1 MKKEK
6 KAEKKEKEKAKL
18 SDILEEER
26 KNLPSGVPPYDAMNK
41 AMFKHREIIQS
52 FLSNYVDEDFIKD
65 LDLSRIEDLPSEFVS
80 EQMRKRYSDCIKK
93 INWKGEDAYLLLILE
108 FQSTKDIWIPVRIL
122 AYTALLWLD
131 LLEQKIPMKDGLPP
145 VFPIVLYSGTEKW
158 NATLSVRNLISPV
171 AHRILKYQPDNLAL
185 LVSEHVIQDE
195 VLNKNSDFY
204 ALFLELKRA
213 KTPMA
218 MRDAIEK
225 YKEKLAD
232 PEHFE
237 LLKTVIA
244 VIKTLYKCFNTDADA
259 SDIRFS
265 SLEEAVAMIDSIAI
279 DWKKNMRDELYN
291 EWKNEGIDEGKKEVA
306 FAMLQEGFSLKLI
319 EKITKLPLAEIE
331 KLEAQRV

>member
-1 MKKEK
+1 MGFR
-6 KAEKKEKEKAKL
+6 L
-18 SDILEEER
+18 YFRLFYI
-26 KNLPSGVPPYDAMNK
+26 V
-41 AMFKHREIIQS
+41 
-52 FLSNYVDEDFIKD
+52 
-65 LDLSRIEDLPSEFVS
+65 
-80 EQMRKRYSDCIKK
+80 EQR
-93 INWKGEDAYLLLILE
+93 
-108 FQSTKDIWIPVRIL
+108 
-122 AYTALLWLD
+122 
-131 LLEQKIPMKDGLPP
+131 
-145 VFPIVLYSGTEKW
+145 SGT
-158 NATLSVRNLISPV
+158 LHFLYDLISPV

-279 DWKKNMRDELYN
+279 DWKKNMRDEFY
-291 EWKNEGIDEGKKEVA
+291 KEGKKDDA
-306 FAMLQEGFSLKLI
+306 LAMLQKGFSLELI
-319 EKITKLPLAEIE
+319 KEITKLPLAEIE
-331 KLEAQRV
+331 KLEAQKV

>member
-1 MKKEK
+1 M
-6 KAEKKEKEKAKL
+6 
-18 SDILEEER
+18 
-26 KNLPSGVPPYDAMNK
+26 
-41 AMFKHREIIQS
+41 
-52 FLSNYVDEDFIKD
+52 
-65 LDLSRIEDLPSEFVS
+65 
-80 EQMRKRYSDCIKK
+80 
-93 INWKGEDAYLLLILE
+93 
-108 FQSTKDIWIPVRIL
+108 
-122 AYTALLWLD
+122 
-131 LLEQKIPMKDGLPP
+131 
-145 VFPIVLYSGTEKW
+145 
-158 NATLSVRNLISPV
+158 
-171 AHRILKYQPDNLAL
+171 AL

-291 EWKNEGIDEGKKEVA
+291 EWKNEGIDEGKKEGKKEVA

>member
-1 MKKEK
+1 MEKEK

-158 NATLSVRNLISPV
+158 NATLSVR
-171 AHRILKYQPDNLAL
+171 
-185 LVSEHVIQDE
+185 
-195 VLNKNSDFY
+195 SDFPGS
-204 ALFLELKRA
+204 
-213 KTPMA
+213 TQ
-218 MRDAIEK
+218 
-225 YKEKLAD
+225 
-232 PEHFE
+232 
-237 LLKTVIA
+237 
-244 VIKTLYKCFNTDADA
+244 N
-259 SDIRFS
+259 S
-265 SLEEAVAMIDSIAI
+265 
-279 DWKKNMRDELYN
+279 
-291 EWKNEGIDEGKKEVA
+291 
-306 FAMLQEGFSLKLI
+306 
-319 EKITKLPLAEIE
+319 
-331 KLEAQRV
+331 

>member
-1 MKKEK
+1 M
-6 KAEKKEKEKAKL
+6 
-18 SDILEEER
+18 
-26 KNLPSGVPPYDAMNK
+26 
-41 AMFKHREIIQS
+41 
-52 FLSNYVDEDFIKD
+52 
-65 LDLSRIEDLPSEFVS
+65 
-80 EQMRKRYSDCIKK
+80 
-93 INWKGEDAYLLLILE
+93 
-108 FQSTKDIWIPVRIL
+108 
-122 AYTALLWLD
+122 
-131 LLEQKIPMKDGLPP
+131 
-145 VFPIVLYSGTEKW
+145 
-158 NATLSVRNLISPV
+158 
-171 AHRILKYQPDNLAL
+171 
-185 LVSEHVIQDE
+185 
-195 VLNKNSDFY
+195 NKNSDFY

-279 DWKKNMRDELYN
+279 DWKKNMRDELCN
-291 EWKNEGIDEGKKEVA
+291 EWKNEGKKEDA
-306 FAMLQEGFSLKLI
+306 LAMLQEGCSLKFI

-331 KLEAQRV
+331 KLEAQKV

>member
-1 MKKEK
+1 MGFR
-6 KAEKKEKEKAKL
+6 L
-18 SDILEEER
+18 YFRLFYI
-26 KNLPSGVPPYDAMNK
+26 V
-41 AMFKHREIIQS
+41 
-52 FLSNYVDEDFIKD
+52 
-65 LDLSRIEDLPSEFVS
+65 
-80 EQMRKRYSDCIKK
+80 EQR
-93 INWKGEDAYLLLILE
+93 
-108 FQSTKDIWIPVRIL
+108 
-122 AYTALLWLD
+122 
-131 LLEQKIPMKDGLPP
+131 
-145 VFPIVLYSGTEKW
+145 SGT
-158 NATLSVRNLISPV
+158 LHFLYDLISPV

-244 VIKTLYKCFNTDADA
+244 VIKTLYKCFNTDA

-291 EWKNEGIDEGKKEVA
+291 EWKNEGIDEGKKDDA
-306 FAMLQEGFSLKLI
+306 LAMLQKGFSLELI
-319 EKITKLPLAEIE
+319 KEITKLPLAEIE
-331 KLEAQRV
+331 KLEAQKV